1 MMKGDDECIEMLNVK
16 TEVKVD
22 GGSFVQNLIMN
33 QTIPPKPT
41 SVAQA
46 VQSQQ
51 MINTLKDHGVEVSFI
66 DPVTFEEYKL

>member
-1 MMKGDDECIEMLNVK
+1 MMKEDEEWMKILNER

-51 MINTLKDHGVEVSFI
+51 MINTLKDHGVEVSLI

>member
-1 MMKGDDECIEMLNVK
+1 MLNAR
-16 TEVKVD
+16 TEIKVD
-22 GGSFVQNLIMN
+22 GGSFIQNLIMN

-51 MINTLKDHGVEVSFI
+51 MINTLKDHGVAVSFV